1 MPAPDSQDGSRRR
14 RVPAVLVVEDDVAC
28 REAISA
34 TLKEA
39 GYVVIEA
46 GDGAEA
52 LRMLLGNQMP
62 TPMVIVLDLRMPI
75 MSGPE
80 FLKIVKGYH
89 RLSQIPVILT
99 SAGPAYRLE
108 ASPEMGWLAK
118 PFDAE
123 RLVALVTE
131 RCRSPAQFVSQ
142 RKN

>member
-1 MPAPDSQDGSRRR
+1 
-14 RVPAVLVVEDDVAC
+14 VLVVEDDIAC

-34 TLKEA
+34 TLREA
-39 GYVVIEA
+39 GYVVLEA

-52 LRMLLGNQMP
+52 LQLLLANEKPM
-62 TPMVIVLDLRMPI
+62 PMVIVLDLRLPI

-80 FLKIVKGYH
+80 LLKILKGYH
-89 RLSQIPVILT
+89 RFSQIPVILT
-99 SAGPAYRLE
+99 SAGPAYKLE

-123 RLVALVTE
+123 RLVTLVTE
-131 RCRSPAQFVSQ
+131 RCRQPALFVSP